1 MLKLLDFGNITP
13 DLAWKNLKMKKN
25 TFLHKLKSFIDIGAF
40 PKSALEYGIEFT
52 PVDSAA
58 RAVIKILGATSD
70 CNVFH
75 IMNPS
80 LVKISNLIDAANE
93 FGCEITP
100 MSDRLV
106 SDVILGILADEERR
120 HTISAISNDLDK
132 SHEIVLTSPIM
143 LVSDF
148 TDDYLCE
155 LGLTWKKFDKGYIYK
170 GLECFKKNRIY

>member
-1 MLKLLDFGNITP
+1 
-13 DLAWKNLKMKKN
+13 MKKN

-58 RAVIKILGATSD
+58 KAIIKILGVTSD

-80 LVKISNLIDAANE
+80 LVKISKLVEAANE

-106 SDVILGILADEERR
+106 TDIILGILADTDRR
-120 HTISAISNDLDK
+120 HIISAISNDLDEN
-132 SHEIVLTSPIM
+132 HEIVLTSPIS
-143 LVSDF
+143 LNSDF
-148 TDDYLCE
+148 TDDYLSE
-155 LGLTWKKFDKGYIYK
+155 LR
-170 GLECFKKNRIY
+170 LELEKV

>member
-1 MLKLLDFGNITP
+1 
-13 DLAWKNLKMKKN
+13 MKKN

-58 RAVIKILGATSD
+58 KAIIKILGATSD

-80 LVKISNLIDAANE
+80 LVKISHLIDTANA
-93 FGCEITP
+93 FGCEITT

-106 SDVILGILADEERR
+106 SDVILGMLADTERK
-120 HTISAISNDLDK
+120 HIVSAISNDLDENN
-132 SHEIVLTSPIM
+132 EIVLTSPIKLM
-143 LVSDF
+143 SNF

>member
-1 MLKLLDFGNITP
+1 
-13 DLAWKNLKMKKN
+13 MKKN

-40 PKSALEYGIEFT
+40 PKSAVEYGIEFT

-58 RAVIKILGATSD
+58 RAIIKILGVTSD

-80 LVKISNLIDAANE
+80 LVKISYLIDAANK
-93 FGCEITP
+93 FGCDITP

-106 SDVILGILADEERR
+106 ADIISGILADKDRS
-120 HTISAISNDLDK
+120 HIVSAISNDLDEN
-132 SHEIVLTSPIM
+132 HEIVLTSPVR

-155 LGLTWKKFDKGYIYK
+155 LRFE
-170 GLECFKKNRIY
+170 LEKV